1 MIDIAKLAAKKDEE
15 LVNLTLKDQEV
26 FAYLIERYESKLL
39 RYIIRISGVSW
50 EEAEDILQE
59 AFIKAYRNLN
69 SFDQSLSFSSWVY
82 RITRNQAIS
91 AYRRNKIREAGH
103 VLNVDDS
110 ILNNIASNLDTGQAV
125 DVAYLRQ
132 NITRVLNQLDKSRG
146 ASFKVFGRKKL
157 PRDLRY
163 FEKAYGDGSNVDQ
176 PGQKSV
182 SPGNE

>member
-125 DVAYLRQ
+125 DEVLVLKFLEEKNYQEISDILKKPMGTVATL
-132 NITRVLNQLDKSRG
+132 ISR
-146 ASFKVFGRKKL
+146 AKKVFRREMNKQDIKL
-157 PRDLRY
+157 
-163 FEKAYGDGSNVDQ
+163 
-176 PGQKSV
+176 
-182 SPGNE
+182 